1 MKKLIVILPLCVVVG
16 CVLLSGCSKSK
27 NKAIPSANST
37 NSSET
42 SATSEISPTANGS
55 AEMRI
60 KWTVGKKYVMRMEFN
75 QSTETTLPNQP
86 QPMKAEVNV
95 AQDFDISA
103 LKELDNDGWE
113 LELEFVD
120 ETMDVSQGGNK
131 VLSFDSAQSSEQ
143 DTNNPV
149 APILRL
155 MIGARLQ
162 YFTDADGKVQKIEG
176 LDELMN
182 RLAATAKPQQQTMF
196 KQMFSENT
204 LKQYA
209 SFGDEMPNRII
220 NIGESWS
227 SKKDVTSAIGVV
239 TVDMKYT
246 FKNWEQHGDRKCAHI
261 EAVGDISTK
270 SISNASGAV
279 VEIENGKIAGDI
291 WFDPELGMIVE
302 ANNDQTMAMKVTTRT
317 QTMTPHLTQ
326 KIRLTLVDVQ

>member
-1 MKKLIVILPLCVVVG
+1 MKKFVVVFPFCVVVG

-27 NKAIPSANST
+27 NPVTPSGNNADSGGA
-37 NSSET
+37 
-42 SATSEISPTANGS
+42 SATAAES

-75 QSTETTLPNQP
+75 QGTETTLPNQP
-86 QPMKAEVNV
+86 QPMKSEVNV

-103 LKELDNDGWE
+103 LKELDNGGRQ

-131 VLSFDSAQSSEQ
+131 VLSFDSAQSPAQ
-143 DTNNPV
+143 DTNNPI
-149 APILRL
+149 APMLRL
-155 MIGARLQ
+155 MVGTRLQ
-162 YFTDADGKVQKIEG
+162 YFTDADGKVQKVEG
-176 LDELMN
+176 VDALMN
-182 RLAATAKPQQQTMF
+182 RVAPTEKPRQQAMF
-196 KQMFSENT
+196 KQMFSEDT
-204 LKQYA
+204 LKKYA

-220 NIGESWS
+220 NVGESWS
-227 SKKDVTSAIGVV
+227 SKKDVTSAIGVL

-279 VEIENGKIAGDI
+279 VEIEKGKISGDI

-302 ANNDQTMAMKVTTRT
+302 VNNNQNMTMKVTTQAR
-317 QTMTPHLTQ
+317 TMTPQMTQ